1 MKNNKQISQM
11 TLKKYRQLE
20 NQIAELT
27 TQFKEVKDDIIMRLD
42 DGSSVELGDRTADIQ
57 SVERRSVSWK
67 QIVVRE
73 LGKTYAGRVLAA
85 TKPTFFFKLTVR

>member
-1 MKNNKQISQM
+1 MKTNKQISQM

-27 TQFKEVKDDIIMRLD
+27 TQYKEIKDDIIMRLD

-67 QIVVRE
+67 SIVVRE

>member
-27 TQFKEVKDDIIMRLD
+27 TQYKEIKDDIIMRLD
-42 DGSSVELGDRTADIQ
+42 DGTSVEIGERTADIQ
-57 SVERRSVSWK
+57 SIERRSVSWK
-67 QIVVRE
+67 QVVIR
-73 LGKTYAGRVLAA
+73 LKDAAYATRVLAA